1 MTLLVMLLSTLSVWA
16 DYGGR
21 CGTSLWYKYQ
31 TSTQTL
37 TIYKTSEGQSGSMYD
52 YTDDDSHAAPWKS
65 SRGVIKKVV
74 IDADVTDIGNYAFY
88 NCTALTDVTI
98 ASTVTDIGNGA
109 FRDCTSLTSI
119 YIPSNVTRIGNSA
132 FCNCWRLSSITVPRT
147 MTTIEDYAFYDC
159 KALSLFAFPSG
170 VTNISKSVFMGCTSL
185 ATFTFSDGVTSIDE
199 SAFMGCTALTDISIP
214 NSVTSIGQSAFLD
227 CSALTGISI
236 PNSVTSIGKS
246 AFMGCTALTGISIPN
261 SVTSIE
267 EYAFYNCTS
276 MTSVTISNG
285 VKDIGYSA
293 FLGCSSLTNVTIPN
307 SVKGIGESTFGNCTS
322 LTNVTIPNSVES
334 IGGSAFLGCTSMTSV
349 TISNGVKDIGN
360 SAFLG
365 CTSLTNITIPNSVES
380 IGESAFRE
388 CSSMTNVT
396 ISNGVKGI
404 GNAAFLDCTSLTNV
418 TIPNSVESIGINAFR
433 NCSSLMTVYCYAAI
447 PPTLGKFT
455 FLFNTSGRKFY
466 VPEGHLADYKESWSD
481 YKNDIVGI
489 PVYTITLSVSPDE
502 TFGTATVSSTIAAQ
516 GDKVT
521 LTATPKEGYRFI
533 WWESTGG
540 AVITKPSSKHTTLTM
555 PKKNVTLTALFC
567 GTEDNPD
574 THTLAL
580 DPNDGD
586 PMGGVRIYRDIKS
599 YKLPTCTRTG
609 YYFLG
614 WATSA
619 AGDPA
624 YQAGETV
631 NLEGDLTLYAIWI
644 KIPAELVN
652 DAQNA
657 TTINKL
663 KDLGAIDIKIC
674 GWSLNK
680 DGYWNTLCLPFSLDN
695 LTGTTLEGFTVKELD
710 TADKND
716 GHKTGSENGTL
727 YLNFKDATSIEA
739 GKPYLVGFI
748 PDLVIRS
755 EADWNTF
762 AQSVTNGTTY
772 AGEVVRLDADISVST
787 MAGKDGYPFKGMFDG
802 NGHTINLNLSGDGQ
816 GLALFYAIEGATIQN
831 MKVTGGVT
839 SSYHRPATF
848 AAFVEGSNT
857 IRNCWS
863 SVDIVSTRTSD
874 WIDGG
879 ALVGRVSAGATLT
892 MTDCA
897 FTGSVTYTSTGTT
910 GGGMVG
916 YTQTGATAN
925 LTNCL
930 FSPSALTLTVN
941 DYNPSVFVSGNER
954 GNLSNCYYN
963 DVAKESVLAKEGLDA
978 TYMSSAELALAL
990 GTNWVVSG
998 SNVVPNCSADIT
1010 NPIFKGVTIKTAS
1023 TSVTS
1028 EDGTVSF
1035 TGSYNPVTSYD
1046 PNILYIGA
1054 DNKLEQASAATTINA
1069 FRAYFRLTPSN
1080 LGDVN
1085 GDGAITVTDVMMLV
1099 NYVLGNTNDNFILEN
1114 ANVNGD
1120 DKISVTDVMAV
1131 VKMVLQG
1138 NQSLS
1143 KIIVNGADGISFGLE

>member
-1 MTLLVMLLSTLSVWA
+1 MKTKPTYRHFISRAAMALFVMLLPTLSAWA
-16 DYGGR
+16 DYSGR
-21 CGTSLWYKYQ
+21 CGTVLWYKYQ

-37 TIYKTSEGQSGSMYD
+37 TIYKSTEDPSGSMTD
-52 YTDDDSHAAPWKS
+52 YTDDDSHPAPWKS
-65 SRGVIKKVV
+65 SRGEIKKVV

-109 FRDCTSLTSI
+109 FKGCTSLTSI
-119 YIPSNVTRIGNSA
+119 YIPSNVTRIGNAA
-132 FCNCWRLSSITVPRT
+132 FSNCWQLSSITVPST
-147 MTTIEDYAFYDC
+147 MVTIEDYAFENC
-159 KALSLFAFPSG
+159 KALTSFAFPSG
-170 VTNISKSVFMGCTSL
+170 VTNISGGVFKECTSL
-185 ATFTFSDGVTSIDE
+185 ATFTIPDGVTSISQ
-199 SAFMGCTALTDISIP
+199 SAFLGCTALENISIP
-214 NSVTSIGQSAFLD
+214 NSVTSIGQQ
-227 CSALTGISI
+227 
-236 PNSVTSIGKS
+236 
-246 AFMGCTALTGISIPN
+246 AFMGCTALENIS
-261 SVTSIE
+261 
-267 EYAFYNCTS
+267 
-276 MTSVTISNG
+276 
-285 VKDIGYSA
+285 
-293 FLGCSSLTNVTIPN
+293 
-307 SVKGIGESTFGNCTS
+307 
-322 LTNVTIPNSVES
+322 
-334 IGGSAFLGCTSMTSV
+334 
-349 TISNGVKDIGN
+349 
-360 SAFLG
+360 
-365 CTSLTNITIPNSVES
+365 IPNSVES
-380 IGESAFRE
+380 IGESAFCG
-388 CSSMTNVT
+388 CSSMTSVTIPNGVTSIGESAFESCTSLTNITIPSSVESIDENAFRDCSSMTSVT

-404 GNAAFLDCTSLTNV
+404 GKSAFNNCSSLTNV
-418 TIPNSVESIGINAFR
+418 TIPNSLESIGEHAFYD
-433 NCSSLMTVYCYAAI
+433 CSSLMTVYCYAAI
-447 PPTLGKFT
+447 PPTLGIDDWGDPPFKD
-455 FLFNTSGRKFY
+455 NASGRKFY
-466 VPEGHLADYKESWSD
+466 VPEGHLADYKESWGD
-481 YKNDIVGI
+481 YRNDLVGI

-502 TFGTATVSSTIAAQ
+502 TFGTATVSTTIAAQ

-586 PMGGVRIYRDIKS
+586 PMGGVKIYRDIKS
-599 YKLPTCTRTG
+599 YELPTRTRTG

-631 NLEGDLTLYAIWI
+631 YLEGDLTLYAIWI
-644 KIPAELVN
+644 KIPAELLD
-652 DAQNA
+652 DAPNA
-657 TTINKL
+657 STINKL
-663 KDLGAIDIKIC
+663 QKLGAIDVKIC
-674 GWSLNK
+674 GRSLYK

-695 LTGTTLEGFTVKELD
+695 LTGTPLEGFTVKELD

-727 YLNFKDATSIEA
+727 YLNFKDASSIEA

-748 PDLVIRS
+748 PDVVISS
-755 EADWNTF
+755 EAEWNTF

-772 AGEVVRLDADISVST
+772 VGEVVRLDADISVST
-787 MAGKDGYPFKGMFDG
+787 MAGKDGYPFKGTFDG
-802 NGHTINLNLSGDGQ
+802 NGHTINVNLSGGGE

-831 MKVTGGVT
+831 VKVTGGVT
-839 SSYHRPATF
+839 SSNHRPATF
-848 AAFVEGSNT
+848 AAFVEGGST

-863 SVDIVSTRTSD
+863 SVDIVSTKTSD

-879 ALVGRVSAGATLT
+879 ALVGRVSAGAILT

-897 FTGSVTYTSTGTT
+897 FTGTVTYTSTGTT

-916 YTQTGATAN
+916 YTQPGATAN

-941 DYNPSVFVSGNER
+941 AYNPSVFVSGDER
-954 GNLSNCYYN
+954 GNLTNCYYN
-963 DVAKESVLAKEGLDA
+963 EVAKESVLAKEGIEA
-978 TYMSSAELALAL
+978 TYMSFAELALAL
-990 GTNWVVSG
+990 GTNWTVSG

-1035 TGSYNPVTSYD
+1035 TGSCNPVTSSD

-1054 DNKLEQASAATTINA
+1054 DNMLEQPSAATTINA
-1069 FRAYFRLTPSN
+1069 FRAWFRLTPSN

-1099 NYVLGNTNDNFILEN
+1099 NYVLKNANDSFIVEN
-1114 ANVNGD
+1114 ADVNGD
-1120 DKISVTDVMAV
+1120 DKISVTDVMV
-1131 VKMVLQG
+1131 LVKMVLQG
-1138 NQSLS
+1138 NQNISN
-1143 KIIVNGADGISFGLE
+1143 IVVNGADGITFGGGEP

>member
-1 MTLLVMLLSTLSVWA
+1 MALFVMLLPTLSAWA

-21 CGTSLWYKYQ
+21 CGTALWYKYQ

-37 TIYKTSEGQSGSMYD
+37 TIYKSTEDPTGSMYD

-74 IDADVTDIGNYAFY
+74 IDADVTDIGRYAFY

-109 FRDCTSLTSI
+109 FKGCTSLTSI
-119 YIPSNVTRIGNSA
+119 DIPSNVTRIGNAA
-132 FCNCWRLSSITVPRT
+132 FSNCWQLSSITVPRT
-147 MTTIEDYAFYDC
+147 MVTIEDYAFENC
-159 KALSLFAFPSG
+159 KALTSFAFPSG
-170 VTNISKSVFMGCTSL
+170 VTNISKSVFMECTSL
-185 ATFTFSDGVTSIDE
+185 ATFTIPDGVTSVDQ
-199 SAFMGCTALTDISIP
+199 SAFQGCTALENISIP
-214 NSVTSIGQSAFLD
+214 NSVM
-227 CSALTGISI
+227 
-236 PNSVTSIGKS
+236 SIGK
-246 AFMGCTALTGISIPN
+246 C
-261 SVTSIE
+261 
-267 EYAFYNCTS
+267 
-276 MTSVTISNG
+276 
-285 VKDIGYSA
+285 
-293 FLGCSSLTNVTIPN
+293 
-307 SVKGIGESTFGNCTS
+307 
-322 LTNVTIPNSVES
+322 
-334 IGGSAFLGCTSMTSV
+334 
-349 TISNGVKDIGN
+349 
-360 SAFLG
+360 AFLG
-365 CTSLTNITIPNSVES
+365 CTSLASVVIPDGVTY
-380 IGESAFRE
+380 IGEHAFTY
-388 CSSMTNVT
+388 CTSMTDLT
-396 ISNGVKGI
+396 ISGSVTGI
-404 GNAAFLDCTSLTNV
+404 AWNV
-418 TIPNSVESIGINAFR
+418 FCR
-433 NCSSLMTVYCYAAI
+433 CSALSSVYCYATT
-447 PPTLGKFT
+447 PPGIGGGVFGS
-455 FLFNTSGRKFY
+455 NASGRKIY
-466 VPEGHLADYKESWSD
+466 VPEESLTAYQESWSD
-481 YKNDIVGI
+481 YRNDIVGI

-502 TFGTATVSSTIAAQ
+502 TFGTATVSSTLAAQ

-521 LTATPKEGYRFI
+521 LTAMPKEGYRFI

-540 AVITKPSSKHTTLTM
+540 AVITKPSAEHTTLTM

-586 PMGGVRIYRDIKS
+586 PMGGVKIYRDIKS
-599 YKLPTCTRTG
+599 YELPTRTRTG

-631 NLEGDLTLYAIWI
+631 YLEGDLTLYAIWI
-644 KIPAELVN
+644 KIPAELLD
-652 DAQNA
+652 DAPNA
-657 TTINKL
+657 STINKL
-663 KDLGAIDIKIC
+663 QKLGAIDVKIC
-674 GWSLNK
+674 GRSLYK

-695 LTGTTLEGFTVKELD
+695 LTGTPLEGFTVKELD
-710 TADKND
+710 TATKNG

-727 YLNFKDATSIEA
+727 YLNFKDASSIEA

-748 PDLVIRS
+748 PDLVISS
-755 EADWNTF
+755 EAEWNTF
-762 AQSVTNGTTY
+762 AQSVTNGTSY
-772 AGEVVRLDADISVST
+772 ADEIVRLDADISVST
-787 MAGKDGYPFKGMFDG
+787 MAGKEGYPFKGMFDG
-802 NGHTINLNLSGDGQ
+802 NGHTINVNLSGGGQ

-831 MKVTGGVT
+831 VKVTGGVT
-839 SSYHRPATF
+839 SSNHRPATF
-848 AAFVEGSNT
+848 AAFVEGSST

-863 SVDIVSTRTSD
+863 SVDIVSTKTSD

-916 YTQTGATAN
+916 YTQPGATAN

-930 FSPSALTLTVN
+930 FSPSALTLSVN
-941 DYNPSVFVSGNER
+941 AYNPSVFVSGDER

-963 DVAKESVLAKEGLDA
+963 DVAKQSVLAKEGLEA
-978 TYMSSAELALAL
+978 TCMSAAELALAL
-990 GTNWVVSG
+990 GTNWTVSG

-1010 NPIFKGVTIKTAS
+1010 DPIFKGITIKSAAS

-1035 TGSYNPVTSYD
+1035 TGSCNPVTSSD
-1046 PNILYIGA
+1046 PNIFYIGA
-1054 DNKLEQASAATTINA
+1054 DNKLKQPSAATTINA
-1069 FRAYFRLTPSN
+1069 FRAWFRLTPSN

-1099 NYVLGNTNDNFILEN
+1099 NDVLGNTNDNFILEN

-1120 DKISVTDVMAV
+1120 DKISVTDVMAL

-1138 NQSLS
+1138 NQSIS
-1143 KIIVNGADGISFGLE
+1143 KIVVNGADGISFEN